1 MRIGT
6 EAPDP
11 TSAETTEDLI
21 PNGRFEKGAIGAL
34 PDGWHFFTPRENLAP
49 KFELTEQFGKRCLMA
64 SGEGNEHC
72 MGILST
78 TIHLELG
85 KTYYFRV
92 KFRMSEGLNPHRNL
106 LFQFFL
112 ENERNGIFKFRRFS
126 KGRVEGS
133 ARIFC
138 PGEGMAEA
146 QIRIVFRH
154 AGSERVWIHAISLE
168 DCPPVPPRW
177 VRVGCTRGKPNLE
190 KCAAALDLAGEAGCD
205 LFLLPEYMR
214 GQYLPEPID
223 GASAAL
229 MAKEARCHRM
239 YVGGGIVRQETRSG
253 DIYNTAL
260 LFDREG
266 RLAGSYDKVH
276 PYSPE
281 LQDSGVLPGRS
292 VPIMET
298 DFGILGFIICYDSW
312 FTDVA
317 ELLALKGAEIIL
329 FPSAGFYRSLIPA
342 RSADNCVRIVAS
354 SHNSGYGIWD
364 TAGREV
370 TDPEK
375 DSTVKPVH
383 DIVFKDVMES
393 EADGTGILI
402 ASLDLSLSPTPAHNG
417 GTMNSA
423 PGGRRNRREQQLYL
437 DDAICRERE
446 RWWTDARPG
455 KDA

>member
-34 PDGWHFFTPRENLAP
+34 PDGWRFFTPRESLAP

-78 TIHLELG
+78 TIPMGLG

-92 KFRMSEGLNPHRNL
+92 IFHMADGLNPHRNL
-106 LFQFFL
+106 LFQCFL
-112 ENERNGIFKFRRFS
+112 EKERNGIFEFRRLPN
-126 KGRVEGS
+126 GCVEGS
-133 ARIFC
+133 VRIFL
-138 PGEGMAEA
+138 PGEGDGEAE
-146 QIRIVFRH
+146 IRIVFRH
-154 AGSERVWIHAISLE
+154 AGSKKVWIRSISLTE
-168 DCPPVPPRW
+168 CPPVPSRW
-177 VRVGCTRGKPNLE
+177 VRVGCMRGKPDLDR
-190 KCAAALDLAGEAGCD
+190 CAAALDLAGEADCD

-229 MAKEARCHRM
+229 MAKEARRHRM

-292 VPIMET
+292 VPVIET

-312 FTDVA
+312 FTDVT

-329 FPSAGFYRSLIPA
+329 FPSAGFYRSLMPA
-342 RSADNCVRIVAS
+342 RSADNCVRLIAS

-364 TAGREV
+364 TTGREV
-370 TDPEK
+370 TNPESDP
-375 DSTVKPVH
+375 TAKPVH
-383 DIVFKDVMES
+383 DISFRDVMER
-393 EADGTGILI
+393 ETKGVGILM

-446 RWWTDARPG
+446 RWWTDGRPG
-455 KDA
+455 KDG